1 VPVLD
6 VVGEEVQ
13 QIKLEGECMDRPMPN
28 LMFNG
33 MSFIFKL
40 RDLIVPR
47 KKVLE
52 EAGIEPGDRVLDY
65 GCGPGTYTPDVAKI
79 VGESGKVYALD
90 IHPLAVK
97 RVQDLAEKRELTNVG
112 TILSDC
118 DTGLPD
124 DSVDVVLL
132 YDIFHLLSEP
142 QAVLEELHRV
152 LKPGGTLSFNDHHM
166 KEDDIII
173 GMTEGLM
180 FALSK
185 EDQHTYSF
193 TPRRNGRK

>member
-1 VPVLD
+1 
-6 VVGEEVQ
+6 
-13 QIKLEGECMDRPMPN
+13 MDRPMPS

-47 KKVLE
+47 KRVLE

-65 GCGPGTYTPDVAKI
+65 GCGPGTYTPDVAKM

-97 RVQDLAEKRELTNVG
+97 RVQDLAEKRELTNVR

-132 YDIFHLLSEP
+132 YDILHMLSEP
-142 QAVLEELHRV
+142 QAVLAELHRV
-152 LKPGGTLSFNDHHM
+152 LKPGGTLSFSDHHM

-173 GMTEGLM
+173 GMTEGLL

-185 EDQHTYSF
+185 EGKRTYSF
-193 TPRRNGRK
+193 SPRRNGRQ